1 MKKFFLLYFFVCLV
15 HSEDSPEEK
24 TSLPEIKI
32 LSPRGGDIWKLGNR
46 VWVHWDV
53 KSMGNGPDRIDLD
66 LYRGPGGGALL
77 ENISFGVPIKES
89 ASEWFV
95 KKELQPGSDYFIVI
109 SSPEKQGFRVVS
121 QQFSIGKYGTRG
133 LGNNAASFTQ
143 TFGQWLATFF
153 LIALN
158 AFVL

>member
-1 MKKFFLLYFFVCLV
+1 MKKLILLYFFVWLV
-15 HSEDSPEEK
+15 QSDDSPQEK
-24 TSLPEIKI
+24 TNLPEIKI
-32 LSPRGGDIWKLGNR
+32 LSPKDGDIWRIGKQ

-53 KSMGNGPDRIDLD
+53 KSLGDGTDRIDLD

-89 ASEWFV
+89 ASEWLV
-95 KKELQPGSDYFIVI
+95 KKKLQPGSDYFIVI

-121 QQFSIGKYGTRG
+121 QQFSIGKHGTRG
-133 LGNNAASFTQ
+133 LGNKAASFKQ
-143 TFGQWLATFF
+143 NLGHWMATFF
-153 LIALN
+153 LIGLN